1 MGFDHHEIKHENR
14 NVNKDENQIEK
25 EKIENEC
32 LQNPNKNLNLRGLI
46 RFGANSIN
54 AICKIK
60 ILNNSYGTGFF
71 CKIPYPDD
79 EHILKVLITN
89 NHVINENYLRTKKN
103 IELIVNN
110 RNIILP
116 LSIRKMWTNIY
127 IDYTVIEILSSD
139 NINNF
144 LVIDE
149 KINQIDFRNKEYEN
163 ASIILPTFMQNGEI
177 ETDKGN
183 IIGIAQSNFYHN
195 CNTEKGSSGG
205 PIILIDNYSVIG
217 IHKGCYKGNKKNIG
231 IFMKNIINDI
241 KDENIIKKSF
251 LKPIDNSEKTF
262 SMKDFRNF
270 GFHCPLCGDLNDYWY
285 LANSEEIKK
294 YHENNYHPSPYFLRA
309 DCAIEYLEKGQIGL
323 KGIFGCYNCQG
334 RFEIEP

>member
-1 MGFDHHEIKHENR
+1 MGHNNTRHENR
-14 NVNKDENQIEK
+14 NVNKEENQIEI

-32 LQNPNKNLNLRGLI
+32 LQNQYKNLNLRGLI

-71 CKIPYPDD
+71 CKIPYKDD

-89 NHVINENYLRTKKN
+89 NHVINENYLRTKRN

-110 RNIILP
+110 RNLILP
-116 LSIRKMWTNIY
+116 LSRLRKMWTNRD
-127 IDYTVIEILSSD
+127 IDYTIIEILSSD

-149 KINQIDFRNKEYEN
+149 KINQKYFKNIEYKN

-183 IIGIAQSNFYHN
+183 IIEIVQFNFYHN

-217 IHKGCYKGNKKNIG
+217 MHKGCHKDNKKNIG
-231 IFMKNIINDI
+231 IFIKNLINDI
-241 KDENIIKKSF
+241 KDENIIKKPF
-251 LKPIDNSEKTF
+251 LKPIDNSENTF

-270 GFHCPLCGDLNDYWY
+270 RFHCPLCGELKNYWY
-285 LANSEEIKK
+285 DADTEEKK
-294 YHENNYHPSPYFLRA
+294 NIQKKLKNIVKNMAIVLYHHV
-309 DCAIEYLEKGQIGL
+309 I
-323 KGIFGCYNCQG
+323 
-334 RFEIEP
+334 